1 MTRRAGFGFPPGGGT
16 GTDAMTYEFDLG
28 GYTRPLTTRSRK
40 ARLWFDRGL
49 LWLYGF
55 NHEEAV
61 FCFREAQRADPDCA
75 LAFWGEAYASG
86 PFINLPWCWM
96 SEVEAHQAIT
106 TCFAATH
113 AAMARRDGVS
123 QVERALIEA
132 LPARYQRNAVV
143 SMDEFSRWDDDFA
156 ASMREVHRRFP
167 EDADV
172 TTLFAEA
179 LITRTP
185 WRLWDPE
192 SGEPAE
198 GADTEEARDVLE
210 KGMRERGEA
219 RHAPHPGML
228 HMYIHVMEMSRIP
241 ECAQAAA
248 DELHRLSPD
257 NGHLNHMPCHI
268 YLQCGRY
275 ADALAVSRKAVRAD
289 AKYARRVGPFNFY
302 TTARCHDFH
311 AMMDAAMM
319 LGDLH
324 GAQEAA
330 RGIAQTVTPDLLRQ
344 DRPHLVA
351 TLDAYSSSTVHVPVR
366 FGQWREIVDAPMPA
380 HPELHVVTTLM
391 HHYAKGVAHAAL
403 GEFEAAARELASL
416 EAGAAELPETRLYFN
431 NAVRD
436 IMEIA
441 RAMLCGEMAYHRGA
455 RESGFAHLRE
465 AVQRSDRLAYSEPWP
480 WMHPPR
486 HALGALLL
494 EDGQLEEAETVYRK
508 DLGLDGEGRR
518 SLQNRDNVWALHGY
532 HECLQR
538 LGRKREATEIVPLLT
553 AALARSDTRIESSCH
568 CRMRQP
574 GGLPGSA
581 DSAWNSDEPGHVS
594 N

>member
-1 MTRRAGFGFPPGGGT
+1 MMRGAGPGISSGGGM
-16 GTDAMTYEFDLG
+16 GTDAMEYKFDLG
-28 GYTRPLTTRSRK
+28 RYSRPLATRNPETQ
-40 ARLWFDRGL
+40 LWFDRGL

-61 FCFREAQRADPDCA
+61 FCFREAQQADPDCA
-75 LAFWGEAYASG
+75 IAFWGEAYAAG

-96 SEVEAHQAIT
+96 SETEARDAIN
-106 TCFAATH
+106 TCSIATL
-113 AAMARRDGVS
+113 AAMERRDGTTP
-123 QVERALIEA
+123 VERALIEA
-132 LPARYQRNAVV
+132 LPSRYQRNAVV

-156 ASMREVHRRFP
+156 ARMREVHHRFP
-167 EDADV
+167 DDADV
-172 TTLFAEA
+172 ASLFAEA

-185 WRLWDPE
+185 WRLWDLDT
-192 SGEPAE
+192 GEAAD

-210 KGMRERGEA
+210 AAMRA
-219 RHAPHPGML
+219 RRDARQAPHPGML

-248 DELHRLSPD
+248 DDLQLLSPD

-275 ADALAVSRKAVRAD
+275 GDAVTASRRAVRAD

-311 AMMDAAMM
+311 AMMSAAMM
-319 LGDLH
+319 LGNLG

-330 RGIAQTVTPDLLRQ
+330 RGIDRTVTPDLLRQ

-351 TLDAYSSSTVHVPVR
+351 TLDAYCSSTVHVPVR
-366 FGQWREIVDAPMPA
+366 FGQWREIVEAPMPA
-380 HPELHVVTTLM
+380 HPELYVVTTLM
-391 HHYAKGVAHAAL
+391 HHYARGVAHAAL
-403 GEFEAAARELASL
+403 GKFEAAEQAIENLD
-416 EAGAAELPETRLYFN
+416 AGTATLPETRLYFN

-436 IMEIA
+436 IMAIA
-441 RAMLCGEMAYHRGA
+441 RAMLCGELAYHRGE

-465 AVQRSDRLAYSEPWP
+465 AVRRSDQLAYSEPWP

-494 EDGQLEEAETVYRK
+494 EDGQLEEAETTYRK
-508 DLGLDGEGRR
+508 DLGLDDEGRR
-518 SLQNRDNVWALHGY
+518 CLQNRGNVWALHGY
-532 HECLQR
+532 HECLRR
-538 LGRKREATEIVPLLT
+538 LGRHQEAEELAPQLT
-553 AALARSDTRIESSCH
+553 AALAHSDTRIDSSCH
-568 CRMRQP
+568 CRKRTL
-574 GGLPGSA
+574 GELP
-581 DSAWNSDEPGHVS
+581 D
-594 N
+594 

>member
-1 MTRRAGFGFPPGGGT
+1 MRRAGFGFPSGGGT
-16 GTDAMTYEFDLG
+16 GTDAMRYEFDLG
-28 GYTRPLTTRSRK
+28 RYARPLATRSRE

-75 LAFWGEAYASG
+75 LAFWGEAYAAG

-96 SEVEAHQAIT
+96 SEVEARQAIT
-106 TCFAATH
+106 TCFAATQ

-123 QVERALIEA
+123 PVERAFIEA

-156 ASMREVHRRFP
+156 TSMREVHRRFP

-172 TTLFAEA
+172 TALFAEA

-192 SGEPAE
+192 TGEPAD
-198 GADTEEARDVLE
+198 GADTEEARAVLE
-210 KGMRERGEA
+210 TGMRERGEA
-219 RHAPHPGML
+219 GHSPHPGML

-248 DELHRLSPD
+248 DDLHRLSPD

-275 ADALAVSRKAVRAD
+275 ADSLAVSRKAVRAD
-289 AKYARRVGPFNFY
+289 AKYARRAGPFNFY

-311 AMMDAAMM
+311 AMMHAAMM
-319 LGDLH
+319 LGDLR

-351 TLDAYSSSTVHVPVR
+351 TLDAYCSSTVHVPVR
-366 FGQWREIVDAPMPA
+366 FGRWREIVDAPMPA

-391 HHYAKGVAHAAL
+391 HHYARGVAHAAL
-403 GEFEAAARELASL
+403 GEFGAAERELASL
-416 EAGAAELPETRLYFN
+416 EAGTAELPETRLYFN

-436 IMEIA
+436 IMAIA
-441 RAMLCGEMAYHRGA
+441 RAMLCGEMAYHRGE

-494 EDGQLEEAETVYRK
+494 EDGQLDEAETVYRK

-518 SLQNRDNVWALHGY
+518 CLQNRENVWALHGY

-538 LGRKREATEIVPLLT
+538 LGLRREAAEIAPLLG

-568 CRMRQP
+568 CRTRNP
-574 GGLPGSA
+574 GGLASSA
-581 DSAWNSDEPGHVS
+581 DSAGNAD
-594 N
+594 

>member
-1 MTRRAGFGFPPGGGT
+1 MWRAGSGFTLGAGM
-16 GTDAMTYEFDLG
+16 GTDAMEYEFDLG
-28 GYTRPLTTRSRK
+28 RYARPLTTRSPE

-75 LAFWGEAYASG
+75 IAFWGEAYAAG

-96 SEVEAHQAIT
+96 SEVEAQKAT
-106 TCFAATH
+106 STCFAATK
-113 AAMARRDGVS
+113 AAMERRDGVS
-123 QVERALIEA
+123 PVERALIEA
-132 LPARYQRNAVV
+132 LPARYQHNAVV
-143 SMDEFSRWDDDFA
+143 SVDEFSRWDDDFA
-156 ASMREVHRRFP
+156 AGMREVHRRFP
-167 EDADV
+167 DDADV
-172 TTLFAEA
+172 VSLFAEA

-192 SGEPAE
+192 TGEPTD

-210 KGMRERGEA
+210 RAIRVRGEA
-219 RHAPHPGML
+219 GQAPHPGML
-228 HMYIHVMEMSRIP
+228 HMYIHVMEMSRTP

-248 DELHRLSPD
+248 DGLHRLSPD

-275 ADALAVSRKAVRAD
+275 AEALAVSRKAVRAD

-302 TTARCHDFH
+302 TAARCHDFH

-319 LGDLH
+319 LGDLR

-330 RGIAQTVTPDLLRQ
+330 LGIAQTVTPDLLRQ

-351 TLDAYSSSTVHVPVR
+351 TLDAYCSSTVHVPVR
-366 FGQWREIVDAPMPA
+366 FGRWREIADASMPA
-380 HPELHVVTTLM
+380 HPELYLVTTLM

-403 GEFEAAARELASL
+403 GEFEAAERELASL
-416 EAGAAELPETRLYFN
+416 EAGTAELPETRIYFN
-431 NAVRD
+431 NAARD
-436 IMEIA
+436 IMAIA
-441 RAMLCGEMAYHRGA
+441 RAMLCGELAYHRGE
-455 RESGFAHLRE
+455 REAGFAHLRE

-494 EDGQLEEAETVYRK
+494 EDGQLGEAEKIYRK

-518 SLQNRDNVWALHGY
+518 CLQNRDNVWALHGY

-538 LGRKREATEIVPLLT
+538 LGRHREAAEIAPLLN

-568 CRMRQP
+568 CRMRKA
-574 GGLPGSA
+574 GGLAGSA
-581 DSAWNSDEPGHVS
+581 DPAGDAD
-594 N
+594 

>member
-1 MTRRAGFGFPPGGGT
+1 MG
-16 GTDAMTYEFDLG
+16 YEFDLG
-28 GYTRPLTTRSRK
+28 RYARPLATRNPE
-40 ARLWFDRGL
+40 AQLWFDRGL

-61 FCFREAQRADPDCA
+61 SCFREAQRADPDSA
-75 LAFWGEAYASG
+75 IAFWGEAYAAG

-96 SEVEAHQAIT
+96 SGAEAREAVN
-106 TCFAATH
+106 TCFIATK
-113 AAMARRDGVS
+113 AAMERRDGAS
-123 QVERALIEA
+123 PVERALIEA

-143 SMDEFSRWDDDFA
+143 SPDEFSRWDDDFA
-156 ASMREVHRRFP
+156 ARMREAHRRFP
-167 EDADV
+167 DDADV
-172 TTLFAEA
+172 STLFAEA

-185 WRLWDPE
+185 WRLWNPDT
-192 SGEPAE
+192 GEAAD

-210 KGMRERGEA
+210 AAMQARSEA
-219 RHAPHPGML
+219 GQAPHPGML

-248 DELHRLSPD
+248 DDLQLLSPD

-275 ADALAVSRKAVRAD
+275 GDALAASRRAVRAD

-311 AMMDAAMM
+311 AMMSAAMM
-319 LGDLH
+319 LGDLG

-330 RGIAQTVTPDLLRQ
+330 LGIARTVTPDLLRQ

-351 TLDAYSSSTVHVPVR
+351 TLDAYSSTTVHVPVR
-366 FGQWREIVDAPMPA
+366 FGQWRNIVAAPMPA
-380 HPELHVVTTLM
+380 HPELYVVTTLM
-391 HHYAKGVAHAAL
+391 HHYARGVAHAAL
-403 GEFEAAARELASL
+403 GEFEAAERELASL
-416 EAGAAELPETRLYFN
+416 EAGTAELPETRLHFN
-431 NAVRD
+431 NEARD
-436 IMEIA
+436 IMAIA
-441 RAMLCGEMAYHRGA
+441 RAMLCGEMAYHRGD

-465 AVQRSDRLAYSEPWP
+465 AVQRSDQLAYSEPWP

-494 EDGQLEEAETVYRK
+494 EDGQLEEAETIYRN

-518 SLQNRDNVWALHGY
+518 CLQNRGNVWALHGY

-538 LGRKREATEIVPLLT
+538 LGRHREATEIAPQLT
-553 AALARSDTRIESSCH
+553 AALARSDIRIESSCH
-568 CRMRQP
+568 CRMRKL
-574 GGLPGSA
+574 GGPAGSA
-581 DSAWNSDEPGHVS
+581 DPAENAD
-594 N
+594 